1 MPEGETLPKILLHCD
16 QIAFVGVFKEYFES
30 VVLKHS
36 ALNGVWFPHHQGL
49 PRPRQHGGWHHNTNK
64 QPRWAPVPGPRLVNS
79 ERFPGVVE
87 GLTLDSSRDVRIIVA
102 TFFLVKMKARNSE
115 KLLAKLS
122 IHDITI

>member
-30 VVLKHS
+30 VVLQHS
-36 ALNGVWFPHHQGL
+36 ALNGVWFPHRQGL
-49 PRPRQHGGWHHNTNK
+49 PRPRQHGGTTTHTSSHGGL
-64 QPRWAPVPGPRLVNS
+64 PGPRLVNS
-79 ERFPGVVE
+79 GRFPGVVE
-87 GLTLDSSRDVRIIVA
+87 GLTLDSSRDVRIIVS